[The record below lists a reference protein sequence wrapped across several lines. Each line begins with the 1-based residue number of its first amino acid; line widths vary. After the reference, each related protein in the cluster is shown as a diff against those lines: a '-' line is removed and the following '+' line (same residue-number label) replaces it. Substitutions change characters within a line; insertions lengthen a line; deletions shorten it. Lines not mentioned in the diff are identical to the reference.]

1 MISSDNLSCWIEK
14 NLFDTLPMLAA
25 VIDSEYNVVM
35 VNNAF
40 ELKHP
45 TWRHQKCYQV
55 YNKRNSICP
64 HCINPDV
71 FKDGKP
77 REHAVIDDDGN
88 KVELLVTTVPFEIK
102 NNAFN
107 HLLKISVDITDTIGL
122 QETLKMTNNTLSA
135 LISSSLYGVIAV
147 DEHSLITVFNQA
159 AERMLDIKDINQLE
173 ENDFSAIFPK
183 DFLEKVSAS
192 EEPVYLHETTVHSFN
207 GDFFPARLTGVRLAI
222 NDQYK
227 GKAFW
232 IHDIRR
238 IKKLEA
244 EKIEAERLATVGKTV
259 AGLAHGI
266 KNAITGLEGG
276 EYLLNSGLNTA
287 NLERIKKGA
296 EMLNRNIKR
305 VSTFVR
311 EFLNFSKGQEIEV
324 NFCDPIEIAKE
335 VVNNY
340 SVKISQL
347 GIKLI
352 TNFQNS
358 IATAPIDNERMRD
371 CLANMLGNA
380 IDACLANEEQEHPEI
395 IVNVFEKENTIVYEF
410 IDNGCGMNNEI
421 KRKIFT
427 TFFTT
432 KGLEGT
438 GLGLLMTQKTVQ
450 QHGGIVEF
458 DSKLNQGT
466 TFKILLPRDHLPI
479 LNQ

>member
-1 MISSDNLSCWIEK
+1 MISSDNLSSWIEK
-14 NLFDTLPMLAA
+14 KLFNALPMSAA
-25 VIDSEYNVVM
+25 IIDSDYNVVM
-35 VNNAF
+35 VNSAF

-45 TWRHQKCYQV
+45 DWRHQKCYQI
-55 YNKRNSICP
+55 YNKRSSICP
-64 HCINPDV
+64 HCNNTAV

-77 REHAVIDDDGN
+77 REYTVIDDDGN
-88 KVELLVTTVPFEIK
+88 KVELLVTTVPFEVK

-107 HLLKISVDITDTIGL
+107 HVLKISVDITNTIGL

-147 DEHSLITVFNQA
+147 DEHSIITVFNQA

-173 ENDFSAIFPK
+173 ENDFSAIFPE

-192 EEPVYLHETTVHSFN
+192 EEPVYLHETIVHSFN
-207 GDFFPARLTGVRLAI
+207 GDFFPARLTGVKLEI
-222 NDQYK
+222 NNQYK

-244 EKIEAERLATVGKTV
+244 EKLEAERLATVGKTV

-266 KNAITGLEGG
+266 KNALTGLEGG
-276 EYLLNSGLNTA
+276 EYLLNSGLNNA
-287 NLERIKKGA
+287 NPERIKKGA

-305 VSTFVR
+305 VSTFVK

-324 NFCDPIEIAKE
+324 NLCDPLEIAQE
-335 VVNNY
+335 VVNSY
-340 SVKISQL
+340 SVKIEQL
-347 GIKLI
+347 GIRLV
-352 TNFQNS
+352 TDFQKNIPS
-358 IATAPIDNERMRD
+358 APIDNESMRD
-371 CLANMLGNA
+371 CLANILGNA
-380 IDACLANEEQEHPEI
+380 IDACRNNEQERNSEI
-395 IVNVFEKENTIVYEF
+395 IVRVFEENNTIVYAF
-410 IDNGCGMNNEI
+410 IDNGCGMNEEI
-421 KRKIFT
+421 KKKIFT

-466 TFKILLPRDHLPI
+466 TFKILLPREKLPK
-479 LNQ
+479 LN